1 MTCEG
6 GSSNMLKIIEKT
18 KLWFAI
24 SLTII
29 IIGIVALFVN
39 GLQLG
44 IDFKGG
50 ALMEVDFG
58 KVVNQNEV
66 RTIVNKYTKNYD
78 MITLNKTGVQIKS
91 GSLTSAQTAAIFKDL
106 KTKYNLKDTAL
117 ISNDTVDASIG
128 KEVLSKALWA
138 LLIANVLMLLYI
150 GVRFEFK
157 FGAAAMLALVHDV
170 LITFAVYTVF
180 KLKVDSSF
188 IAAMLTIIGY
198 SINDTIVVFD
208 RIRENQ
214 KYMRGSDVTE
224 LADASITQTMARS
237 INTVLTVLI
246 TLVSVHI
253 FVPTVRNLTI
263 PLLVGIVSGCYSS
276 IFIASPLW
284 VIFKHSSEKRKKAAS
299 ETREEQRKAAKQA
312 AKASKATK

>member
-1 MTCEG
+1 
-6 GSSNMLKIIEKT
+6 MLKIIEKT
-18 KLWFAI
+18 KIWFSI

-29 IIGIVALFVN
+29 VIGIVALFVN

-58 KVVNQNEV
+58 KTVNQTEV
-66 RTIVNKYTKNYD
+66 RTIINKYTKNYD
-78 MITLNKTGVQIKS
+78 LITLNKTGVQIKS
-91 GSLTSAQTAAIFKDL
+91 ASLTSEQTAAIFKDL
-106 KTKYNLKDTAL
+106 KTKYSLKDTAL
-117 ISNDTVDASIG
+117 ISNDTVSASVG
-128 KEVLSKALWA
+128 SEVLRKALWA

-150 GVRFEFK
+150 GIRFEFK

-180 KLKVDSSF
+180 KLKIDSNF

-214 KYMRGSDVTE
+214 KYMRGVDVTE

-246 TLVSVHI
+246 TLLSVHI
-253 FVPTVRNLTI
+253 FVPSVRNLTI

-284 VIFKHSSEKRKKAAS
+284 VIFKHSGEKRKKAAS
-299 ETREEQRKAAKQA
+299 EKRETERLAAKQA
-312 AKASKATK
+312 AKAARASKTTK

>member
-1 MTCEG
+1 
-6 GSSNMLKIIEKT
+6 MLKIIEKT

-29 IIGIVALFVN
+29 IIGIAALFVN

-78 MITLNKTGVQIKS
+78 LITLNKTGVQIKS
-91 GSLTSAQTAAIFKDL
+91 GSLTSAQTADIFKDL

-117 ISNDTVDASIG
+117 ISNDTVSASVG
-128 KEVLSKALWA
+128 QEVLSKALWA

-224 LADASITQTMARS
+224 LADASITQTMTRS

-246 TLVSVHI
+246 TLVCVHI
-253 FVPTVRNLTI
+253 FVPTVRTLTI

-299 ETREEQRKAAKQA
+299 EAREEQRKAAKQA